1 MNLSQSI
8 LTCSSKYGDF
18 EGRASRSEFWWFYL
32 FVVAFNGAANSLG
45 ISFLAYFILT
55 IPICAVGTRRFHD
68 INKSGW
74 YLLLALTIIGIIP
87 LIILLCKKGSQEK
100 NKYGEPINLYT

>member
-1 MNLSQSI
+1 MGFVESI
-8 LTCSSKYGDF
+8 ESAFRKYF
-18 EGRASRSEFWWFYL
+18 VWKGRASRSEFWWFYL